1 MHLPLLNNTLIRLM
15 GTASENCAQTQ
26 TALKK
31 VTKVTQKFKLQQI
44 KIFQPFFSRKNG
56 KNCEH
61 LLRKMV
67 NLVYRCKV
75 TARMTHF

>member
-31 VTKVTQKFKLQQI
+31 SDKSNTQIQIATNKNLSTVFFTKKL
-44 KIFQPFFSRKNG
+44 
-56 KNCEH
+56 
-61 LLRKMV
+61 
-67 NLVYRCKV
+67 
-75 TARMTHF
+75 